1 MILLPESKRQ
11 ASLLPLKVASPGRR
25 FGRSDRS
32 SAFVRQ
38 HNLSAEMQIS
48 PSGDYD
54 VVIVGSGF
62 GGSMAAVPL
71 VDAGLR
77 VLMLE
82 RGEWVR
88 RGAENWGDRGVFVLT
103 SHYADG
109 GHALRTR
116 RGWRPQGICACV
128 GGPSVFYGGASF
140 RFREADFQPPA
151 EISDGSAADWPIAYD
166 DLEQHYCRA
175 EELLRV
181 AGEAGRDPTEP
192 RRSAPYPSIPMTDST
207 TGLRV
212 SAAAEALGLRPF
224 RIPMAIDG
232 DSCQSC
238 ITCDAF
244 ACAVEAKN
252 DLATRVIPGLIARGM
267 ELATGTIAVRL
278 KTAHSSVREVEILNV
293 VTGARSRVR
302 ARNVVLAAGAL
313 ASPQLILA
321 SELDRSSP
329 APEAIGRFLTRHCN
343 AMVYGY
349 FRGHSRPA
357 AKHHKQVAIHD
368 FYFGDPA
375 APGFEKLGNIQQV
388 MTPPA
393 SLVRAMLPRAAGWAA
408 TALISRMTGLLVIAE
423 DQPRRENRVE
433 LDRGHGEVHGL
444 PRARITHRYTAR
456 DLAARGALLTRAR
469 QILKEAG
476 ASFTVTWPVNTFS
489 HALGT
494 LRMGRDPAT
503 SPVDRSGRFRGVDNL
518 WVADGSVFPTSGGV
532 NPSLTIAANALRVG
546 TVVAAAA

>member
-1 MILLPESKRQ
+1 
-11 ASLLPLKVASPGRR
+11 
-25 FGRSDRS
+25 
-32 SAFVRQ
+32 
-38 HNLSAEMQIS
+38 
-48 PSGDYD
+48 
-54 VVIVGSGF
+54 
-62 GGSMAAVPL
+62 MAAVPL

-103 SHYADG
+103 QHYADG
-109 GHALRTR
+109 GHSLRTR
-116 RGWRPQGICACV
+116 RGWRAQGICACV

-140 RFREADFQPPA
+140 RFREADFRPPA
-151 EISDGSAADWPIAYD
+151 EISEGSEADWPIDYA
-166 DLEQHYCRA
+166 DLEAHYCRA
-175 EELLRV
+175 ESLLGV

-192 RRSAPYPSIPMTDST
+192 SRSVPYANVPMADSA

-212 SAAAEALGLRPF
+212 SRAATELGLNPF

-232 DSCQSC
+232 GTCQSC

-252 DLATRVIPGLIARGM
+252 DLATRVIPDLLARGM
-267 ELATGTIAVRL
+267 ELRTGTVAVRL
-278 KTAHSSVREVEILNV
+278 GSGGGAIRDVEIVHL
-293 VTGARSRVR
+293 GSGERAHISARH
-302 ARNVVLAAGAL
+302 VVLAAGAL
-313 ASPQLILA
+313 ATPQLVLA
-321 SELDRSSP
+321 SELERLSP
-329 APEAIGRFLTRHCN
+329 APDAIGRYLTRHCN
-343 AMVYGY
+343 AMMYGY
-349 FRGHSRPA
+349 FRGASRPVA
-357 AKHHKQVAIHD
+357 SHHKQVAIHD
-368 FYFGDPA
+368 FYFGDPQ
-375 APGFEKLGNIQQV
+375 APGFAKLGNIQQV

-423 DQPRRENRVE
+423 DQPRPENRVE
-433 LDRGHGEVHGL
+433 LDGTRGSVHGL
-444 PRARITHRYTAR
+444 PRARIRHRHTAR
-456 DLAARGALLTRAR
+456 DFAARRALLARAS
-469 QILKEAG
+469 QILKQSG
-476 ASFTVTWPVNTFS
+476 AAFTITWPVNTFS

-503 SPVDRSGRFRGVDNL
+503 SPVDVDGRFRGLDNL

-546 TVVAAAA
+546 TTLAGAA